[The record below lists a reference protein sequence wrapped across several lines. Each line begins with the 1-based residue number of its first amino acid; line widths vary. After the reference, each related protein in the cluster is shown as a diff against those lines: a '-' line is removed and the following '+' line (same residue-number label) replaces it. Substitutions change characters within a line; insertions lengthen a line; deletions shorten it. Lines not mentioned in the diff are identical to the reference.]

1 MRHIPVVNV
10 LHGIAF
16 FVNDGEHVLLATLHL
31 QSYGAES
38 EAVGRSRV
46 SPSLAV
52 ELLVVDVSVGYF
64 GKGLAERIEFLLRTI
79 IKGVGTRHFVSGREI
94 PCVFHRIGEI
104 VITYKRDNTT
114 PNAFGTIGICVYL
127 CAMYVYVCRPDA

>member
-38 EAVGRSRV
+38 EAVGRSGV
-46 SPSLAV
+46 SPRLVV

-64 GKGLAERIEFLLRTI
+64 GEGLEERLARR
-79 IKGVGTRHFVSGREI
+79 GVGVGGFMLRA
-94 PCVFHRIGEI
+94 I
-104 VITYKRDNTT
+104 VIV
-114 PNAFGTIGICVYL
+114 G
-127 CAMYVYVCRPDA
+127 

>member
-16 FVNDGEHVLLATLHL
+16 FVNDGEHVLLATHHL

-52 ELLVVDVSVGYF
+52 ELIVVDVSVGYF
-64 GKGLAERIEFLLRTI
+64 GEGLEERLARR
-79 IKGVGTRHFVSGREI
+79 GVDVGGFILCSVVVVGR
-94 PCVFHRIGEI
+94 
-104 VITYKRDNTT
+104 
-114 PNAFGTIGICVYL
+114 A
-127 CAMYVYVCRPDA
+127 

>member
-10 LHGIAF
+10 SHSFSF

-46 SPSLAV
+46 SPRLAV
-52 ELLVVDVSVGYF
+52 ELLVVDVSIGYF
-64 GKGLAERIEFLLRTI
+64 GKGLEERLARC
-79 IKGVGTRHFVSGREI
+79 GVGVGGFVLRSVAVVGRAGYS
-94 PCVFHRIGEI
+94 IGMR
-104 VITYKRDNTT
+104 VI
-114 PNAFGTIGICVYL
+114 
-127 CAMYVYVCRPDA
+127 

>member
-10 LHGIAF
+10 SHSFALL
-16 FVNDGEHVLLATLHL
+16 VNDGEHVLLATLHL

-64 GKGLAERIEFLLRTI
+64 GEGLEERLARSGVDVGGFMLRSVVV
-79 IKGVGTRHFVSGREI
+79 VGR
-94 PCVFHRIGEI
+94 
-104 VITYKRDNTT
+104 
-114 PNAFGTIGICVYL
+114 A
-127 CAMYVYVCRPDA
+127 